1 MVLVWKFSV
10 TFAPSFY
17 HLSYDM
23 KRLNLLLLVLIGTLS
38 AQAASLTAGSE
49 YYIWLNIYE
58 KLLGSNA
65 DGTSPALSAFGTN
78 SNADS
83 YVFVAEA
90 SGESGYV
97 LLRQKSSGKYL
108 AASSSNSY
116 SVVFQSSKA
125 TSDVYKWKTEV
136 GTNVALVNKKN
147 TGARLGIDGGAKGSE
162 YVSVYYDKRKGSHAD
177 FTVIPT
183 AGVSYEQARQAYV
196 SSIYTNAQGIREIDY
211 IQLCQEDI
219 SRSDAI
225 DIHLTA
231 NSEPIIGNS
240 TVNLGSDRTWLIFDN
255 IQPSNVIS
263 NYLRYVHINGATATN
278 GGNCRVAIY
287 LNGAAVIPTPEAPL
301 TCYDQKGRRGDSF
314 TPTVGKH
321 TDLGTDNNRMRSFTL
336 RRGYM
341 ATLAS
346 GKNGSGYSRVYVAD
360 HADLNIDLPDALNGR
375 VSSIYLKP
383 WQYVSKKG
391 WGNTS
396 GNSGANELRAT
407 WYWSWSAS
415 YWSNNN
421 QEYVPCRQHR
431 YWPSV
436 SEVNEHAASATLS
449 INEPEHEDDQH
460 NKSDCDCSDKWKN
473 CTFMPDYQASGA
485 RIGSPQPTD
494 FSWLYGSGSFFEN
507 VDNMAYRCDFAV
519 THAYWDLG
527 GRDANSYASYV
538 ASHSKE
544 IWNNTGR
551 PVWLTEMEVSAQ
563 WNTNKI
569 SSYEQNRQYV
579 QALLEALDEAPWVER
594 YAIYGVDM
602 WQTYMFYEANPSKG
616 LTPAGQV
623 YRDHRATF
631 AYNSAYT
638 KEPIWWRPS
647 AKTPSI
653 TGSYSSGSGMA
664 SFSIVNENTDMTT
677 QLTIQHS
684 TSNGV
689 WRTLH
694 TITDRALFDDNVVTA
709 TGVDVSELNM
719 ANERFRVRATLQDG
733 TNVTSEAID
742 KLSLLMNP
750 GIEAISKT
758 TIPGWTCTKTAQ
770 NGYTKGDSGDT
781 YFEVW
786 NPTAA
791 SIRFNYYQD
800 LALADGVYRL
810 SARVFNSSNS
820 VSGAT
825 VNQAVGLYAQTS
837 RHRWFTPVTKDS
849 EMDDAD
855 RLAIEHVVVTDGAL
869 RIGVTNQ
876 GMMTARWA
884 GADDFELTYLGTTR
898 EVLGYTPDEA
908 LLMAE
913 AEQIQ
918 GWPLAEG
925 DSRDVTALIFN
936 PSANSSLATG
946 WTTSNVG
953 FNTGE
958 AWDGNNNNPYF
969 DKWDSK
975 AYKSSLE
982 QQIDLLPAGDY
993 VVSAMLRCSEG
1004 AKLTFSA
1011 TSGLGTR
1018 SQTFT
1023 GTGAT
1028 PAAGSSFP
1036 LGWQRVALPKL
1047 PVASGGSIDIKLSA
1061 DMAAGKWWS
1070 ADDFQLTWSGTI
1082 PVGVR
1087 EVSTP
1092 ATEAAPTVTTL
1103 TGIRLSE
1110 PPSRPGLY
1118 IVGGRKVLIR

>member
-1 MVLVWKFSV
+1 
-10 TFAPSFY
+10 
-17 HLSYDM
+17 M
-23 KRLNLLLLVLIGTLS
+23 KRLNLLLLVLLASLGT
-38 AQAASLTAGSE
+38 QAASLTAGTE

-58 KLLGSNA
+58 KLLGSNKKGDA
-65 DGTSPALSAFGTN
+65 PALSAFGIIP
-78 SNADS
+78 NADS

-108 AASSSNSY
+108 AASTSNSY
-116 SVVFQSSKA
+116 SVVFQSTKA
-125 TSDVYKWKTEV
+125 TSDAYKWKTEV
-136 GTNVALVNKKN
+136 GTNVALVSKRN
-147 TGARLGIDGGAKGSE
+147 TSARLGIDGAHKGDSL
-162 YVSVYYDKRKGSHAD
+162 VSVYYDKRKGSHAA

-183 AGVSYEQARQAYV
+183 NGGTYDQARRAYV

-211 IQLCQEDI
+211 IQLYGKDI

-231 NSEPIIGNS
+231 NSEPIAGNA

-255 IQPSNVIS
+255 IQPSTVIS
-263 NYLRYVHINGATATN
+263 NYLRYVRINGATAAN

-301 TCYDQKGRRGDSF
+301 TGFAQKGRTGESF
-314 TPTVGKH
+314 TPEVGKH
-321 TDLGTDNNRMRSFTL
+321 TDLGSNNNLMRSFTL

-360 HADLNIDLPDALNGR
+360 HADLNIDLADALNGR
-375 VSSIYLKP
+375 VSSIFLRP

-391 WGNTS
+391 WGNTQ

-407 WYWSWSAS
+407 WYWSWSAD

-436 SEVNEHAASATLS
+436 SDVNSHAASATLS
-449 INEPEHEDDQH
+449 INEPEHSEQH
-460 NKSDCDCSDKWKN
+460 TKSDCDCSDKWKN

-494 FSWLYGSGSFFEN
+494 FSWLYGNESFFSH
-507 VDNMAYRCDFAV
+507 VDDMAYRCDFAV

-551 PVWLTEMEVSAQ
+551 PVWLTELEASAS
-563 WNTNKI
+563 WNDNKI
-569 SSYEQNRQYV
+569 SNYEQNRQYV
-579 QALLEALDEAPWVER
+579 QAMLEALDDAPWVER
-594 YAIYGVDM
+594 YAVYGVDM
-602 WQTYMFYEANPSKG
+602 WQTYLFYEANPSKG

-647 AKTPSI
+647 AKTPTI

-664 SFSIVNENTDMTT
+664 TFSIVNENTDMTT
-677 QLTIQHS
+677 SLTIQHS

-694 TITDRALFDDNVVTA
+694 TITDRALFDESVVTA
-709 TGVDVSELNM
+709 SGVDVSTLNM

-733 TNVTSEAID
+733 TNVTSEPIGN
-742 KLSLLMNP
+742 LSLLMNA
-750 GIEAISKT
+750 GIEAINKS

-770 NGYTKGDSGDT
+770 NGFTKGDSGDT

-800 LALADGVYRL
+800 LALTDGVYRL
-810 SARVFNSSNS
+810 SARVFNSSNG

-825 VNQAVGLYAQTS
+825 VNKAVGLYAQTS
-837 RHRWFTPVTKDS
+837 RHRWFAPVTKDS
-849 EMDDAD
+849 EMDDAE
-855 RLAIEHVVVTDGAL
+855 RLVIENVVVTDGTL

-876 GMMTARWA
+876 NVMTARWA

-898 EVLGYTPDEA
+898 EVMGYTPDEA

-918 GWPLAEG
+918 EWTINDD
-925 DSRDVTALIFN
+925 DSRDVTQLIFN
-936 PSANSSLATG
+936 PDANESLTTG
-946 WTTSNVG
+946 WTVANVDVKK
-953 FNTGE
+953 GE
-958 AWDGNNNNPYF
+958 AWDGNAGNPYF
-969 DKWDSK
+969 DFWKNS
-975 AYKSSLE
+975 AYQSNL
-982 QQIDLLPAGDY
+982 QQIIDLLPEGDY
-993 VVSAMLRCSEG
+993 TVSAMLRCSEG
-1004 AKLTFSA
+1004 SKLTLSA
-1011 TSGLGTR
+1011 SS
-1018 SQTFT
+1018 SQQTMQSMTFT
-1023 GTGAT
+1023 GTGTTVAT
-1028 PAAGSSFP
+1028 GNSLPM
-1036 LGWQRVALPKL
+1036 GWQRVTLPKL
-1047 PVASGGSIDIKLSA
+1047 HVASGGNINILLSA
-1061 DMAAGKWWS
+1061 DMASGKWWS
-1070 ADDFQLTWSGTI
+1070 ADNFQLTWSGSI

-1087 EVSTP
+1087 ELNVP
-1092 ATEAAPTVTTL
+1092 ATSTGHNITTL
-1103 TGIRLSE
+1103 TGIRLAE
-1110 PPSRPGLY
+1110 PPTRPGLY